1 MDNYGYDWGQWGRV
15 SDMNAGSNTWGQE
28 MPYSMGNNNNNNQT
42 GWMDSLLNK
51 DTMLGTKGSAGLI
64 GLGIQGAS
72 SFLNWSNGKDM
83 KELGRDQLN
92 ASNKFNT
99 INVNNSAIS
108 YDAQAQQQWETQNA
122 HRANSGLPPLA
133 APEKMQRLS

>member
-1 MDNYGYDWGQWGRV
+1 MSYGYDWSQWGRI
-15 SDMNAGSNTWGQE
+15 SDMNAGNNTWGGAS
-28 MPYSMGNNNNNNQT
+28 PYAAGNNNNSQT
-42 GWMDSLLNK
+42 SWMDSLGSK
-51 DTMLGTKGSAGLI
+51 DFWMGTKGVAGGI
-64 GLGIQGAS
+64 GLGIQGVN

-92 ASNKFNT
+92 ASNRFNT

-108 YDAQAQQQWETQNA
+108 YDAQAKQQWETQNA
-122 HRANSGLPPLA
+122 HRANAGLQPLD